1 MHCYSGKVTRLL
13 AVAAVLALAVALTA
27 LAACN
32 ITDDKGGNGGTL
44 RPVENFYTIS
54 FETGVQGVECDDII
68 LTSSTQIILPDNLY
82 RRGYEFAGWYIDE
95 DYTTT
100 LSDFLISNAVSENI
114 VAYAKW
120 EPVEYTLNI
129 SVNNPKAGYILDD
142 GNEKIAEDGAEEEI
156 AFTYGTD
163 FSFTAVGDQTK
174 SEYYSFMGWYD
185 EDGNQV
191 QGTNEYAFRA
201 PAEDV
206 RLQARWR
213 GAQLKIFFH
222 NDRATGAVDAAE
234 EVVAVTDYR
243 YGDTFTYVPDYV
255 ADSIFVGWSYIPT
268 GGESASDGDGKFE
281 LFQPAD
287 EYLVESNEQ
296 GIRYELHLYAEWRD
310 ADFELELSSVD
321 GGYSVNGWKEAEYDG
336 GTPPESFRIP
346 SSFMG
351 TPIVAVAENAF
362 DNYFGSV
369 FVPGSVTEI
378 GANAFEDTAKVYFDA
393 DVDYAAVS
401 ADLVGLGTDNVY
413 FNILVWLNAKRD
425 IPDFAYPMYIENG
438 DGIFDTDID
447 SEEEFIAVYSYCW
460 LYNVGSMDLDRNGD
474 SGGTKV
480 TFNLKNAGIAAD
492 KIIETVLG
500 LNSENKKV
508 RSGWIDK
515 AISMIGLKSNTAP
528 QYVYIY
534 QPETAEY
541 KYKLTIRFK
550 DLSESDIDYSY
561 VASEG
566 TYEIMQLQS
575 SAAFAGEV
583 SDPYQRSLPID
594 SLPEYVVYNS
604 EQLVYAVENGF
615 KPRFGTLSATAPDH
629 AKNALQSAKESWN
642 KAREILYSINSA
654 GDSDFEKLL
663 NIHDYI
669 ALNVI
674 YDSKLLERSET
685 SSAAALSGYR
695 GFNLEG
701 VLIDKLAVCDGI
713 TKTFMLMARM
723 EGVDCVRITG
733 KNAAGTG
740 HAWNKVKLGNTWY
753 NVDVTGDDILTSGI
767 SGASC
772 AVEVLTH
779 DKFLVSDDYLYSKGY
794 REDDYGYVEASGNY
808 DFYDF
813 VTPEALQGI
822 ENSDGDLSVSD
833 MAEMNAVLLAA
844 IAEAKK
850 IFVADPDADYVTF
863 DIYWDS
869 DSMLTLTYQCISLSE
884 QTEDSSKGAYAIVI
898 SKENVSEFVF

>member
-163 FSFTAVGDQTK
+163 FSFTAVDQTK

-213 GAQLKIFFH
+213 GVQLKIYFH
-222 NDRATGAVDAAE
+222 NDRATDAAE

-243 YGDTFTYVPDYV
+243 YGDTFTYVPDYA
-255 ADSIFVGWSYIPT
+255 ADSIFVGWSYIQT

-287 EYLVESNEQ
+287 EYLVQSNEQ

-310 ADFELELSSVD
+310 ADFEFELSSVD

-393 DVDYAAVS
+393 DADYAAVS

-413 FNILVWLNAKRD
+413 FNILVWLNAERD

-460 LYNVGSMDLDRNGD
+460 LYNVGSMDLDRNGN

-480 TFNLKNAGIAAD
+480 TFNLENAGIAAN

-500 LNSENKKV
+500 LNSENVKV

-515 AISMIGLKSNTAP
+515 AISMIGLKSNTAT
-528 QYVYIY
+528 QYGYIY
-534 QPETAEY
+534 DPENGEY
-541 KYKLTIRFK
+541 ELTIMFK
-550 DLSESDIDYSY
+550 DMSESGSYSY
-561 VASEG
+561 VASRE
-566 TYEIMQLQS
+566 TDEFMQTQ
-575 SAAFAGEV
+575 AGAVFAEAAGEANPV
-583 SDPYQRSLPID
+583 LLPID

-629 AKNALQSAKESWN
+629 AKNALQSAKEVWDT
-642 KAREILYSINSA
+642 ARRILYSINSD
-654 GDSDFEKLL
+654 GDDTVEKLSK
-663 NIHDYI
+663 IHDYI

-674 YDSKLLERSET
+674 YDSALLQDSEDY
-685 SSAAALSGYR
+685 SYSYLSGFR

-701 VLIDKLAVCDGI
+701 ALLDGKAVCDGI
-713 TKTFMLMARM
+713 TKAFMLLARM
-723 EGVDCVRITG
+723 EGIECIRVTG
-733 KNAAGTG
+733 KNADNVG
-740 HAWNKVKLGNTWY
+740 HAWNKVRIGDVWY
-753 NVDVTGDDILTSGI
+753 NVDVTGDDILASGI
-767 SGASC
+767 LPNDGIIETLA
-772 AVEVLTH
+772 H

-794 REDDYGYVEASGNY
+794 REDNYRYVEATGRY
-808 DFYDF
+808 DYYGS
-813 VTPEALQGI
+813 VTPEELQGI

-833 MAEMNAVLLAA
+833 RAEMNAVLLAA
-844 IAEAKK
+844 IAEAKN
-850 IFVADPDADYVTF
+850 IFVDDPDADYVTF

-869 DSMLTLTYQCISLSE
+869 DSMLTLNYQCIPLSG
-884 QTEDSSKGAYAIVI
+884 QTEYGSKGAYAIVI
-898 SKENVSEFVF
+898 SKENVSEFEF